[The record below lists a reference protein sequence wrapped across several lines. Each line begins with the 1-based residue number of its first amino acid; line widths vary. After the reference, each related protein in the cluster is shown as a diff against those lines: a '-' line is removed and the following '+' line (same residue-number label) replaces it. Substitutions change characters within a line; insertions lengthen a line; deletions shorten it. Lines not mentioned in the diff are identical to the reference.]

1 MIGII
6 SDTHDNTTNIQ
17 KAVKIF
23 KKNNVDFVIHLGD
36 VVAPISLGFFEG
48 LKLKVIQGN
57 CDGDIDAMK
66 KRLNNM
72 NSDFL
77 GKEKVLQIEGK
88 TFYLIHGNDEGRL
101 LRAIKS
107 NKYDYV
113 LHGHTHIKR
122 DDKFGKTR
130 VINPGNHYLYH
141 KQNHYIALLDVI
153 NDNLTFIAIK

>member
-23 KKNNVDFVIHLGD
+23 RKNNVDFVIHLGD

-57 CDGDIDAMK
+57 CDGDPEGMK
-66 KRLNNM
+66 KRLISM
-72 NSDFL
+72 NSEFL
-77 GKEKVLQIEGK
+77 GKEKVLLIEGK
-88 TFYLIHGNDEGRL
+88 TFYLAHGNNEDRL

-107 NKYDYV
+107 NKYNYV

-122 DDKFGKTR
+122 DDRFGKTR

-141 KQNHYIALLDVI
+141 KQNHFIALLDVKT
-153 NDNLTFIAIK
+153 DNLKFVKI